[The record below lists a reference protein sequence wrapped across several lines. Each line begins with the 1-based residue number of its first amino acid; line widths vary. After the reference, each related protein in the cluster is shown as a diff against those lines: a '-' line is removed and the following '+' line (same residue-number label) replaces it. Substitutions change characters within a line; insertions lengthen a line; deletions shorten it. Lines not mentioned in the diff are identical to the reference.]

1 MTEKAVLAAVHWRN
15 VEVPLLLAA
24 AAAALGF
31 GLHMPTITFKEMVF
45 WKHTFSIVTGIQGLY
60 QDKQYALAALV
71 GFFSVVFPIVK
82 ITVLTA
88 IWFLP
93 LTRKIR
99 LRLVRLLGALG
110 KWSMLDVFIVAIM
123 IVISRLSGVMKA
135 APRAGIYVFAAS
147 IICAMIVTVRIES
160 LSKRENPRLK
170 PS

>member
-110 KWSMLDVFIVAIM
+110 KWSMLDVFIVAIL
-123 IVISRLSGVMKA
+123 IVVVKIGPLAKVNPRPGVY
-135 APRAGIYVFAAS
+135 IFAAAIACS
-147 IICAMIVTVRIES
+147 MLTTMLIERS
-160 LSKRENPRLK
+160 L
-170 PS
+170 PSGNRPTTLS